1 MWTGGLPTK
10 AGYLTYLRSPTSME
24 TGPNTTTTTAR
35 ILQRFVFLCKL
46 GLLLLKPHW
55 DYQI

>member
-1 MWTGGLPTK
+1 MWTGGLLTK
-10 AGYLTYLRSPTSME
+10 AGYLTYLGFPTSMK
-24 TGPNTTTTTAR
+24 TGPNTTTTAR
-35 ILQRFVFLCKL
+35 ILQRFAFLCKL